1 MKRPAKNRLA
11 KWFESQKNKPIQ
23 PKRSISPKD
32 ESNVDSVSEEEA
44 IIKVQIEFEF
54 DSVNVKNLTRC
65 ST

>member
-1 MKRPAKNRLA
+1 VG
-11 KWFESQKNKPIQ
+11 SQKNKPIQ

-32 ESNVDSVSEEEA
+32 KSNEDSVSEEKA

-54 DSVNVKNLTRC
+54 DSVNVENLTRR

>member
-11 KWFESQKNKPIQ
+11 KWFESQKNKSKQ

-32 ESNVDSVSEEEA
+32 ESNDDSISKEEA

-54 DSVNVKNLTRC
+54 DSVNVKNLTRRY
-65 ST
+65 T

>member
-1 MKRPAKNRLA
+1 MNRLE
-11 KWFESQKNKPIQ
+11 KWVESQKNKPIQ

-32 ESNVDSVSEEEA
+32 KSNEDSVSEEKA

-54 DSVNVKNLTRC
+54 DFVNVKNQTSC